1 MSVLLGIVVFA
12 EEFSLVPEE
21 GHLLFE
27 EDPALRALEAGR
39 VPLHVNGVEEK
50 PVDDPEPAPAAHRV
64 GGGGR
69 RLTVGVASLAAATAT
84 MLGGGGGGRGRGTR
98 AGWLIVLLMA
108 ADDSVAVGSS
118 RHVVLPAGIRHSLAH
133 PARLSLPAPPDAL
146 PENGTGQTIRI
157 CH

>member
-27 EDPALRALEAGR
+27 EDPALGALEAGR

-50 PVDDPEPAPAAHRV
+50 LVDNPEPAPAAHRV
-64 GGGGR
+64 GGGR

-84 MLGGGGGGRGRGTR
+84 MLGGGDGRGRGTR

-118 RHVVLPAGIRHSLAH
+118 RHVVLPAGIRHCLAH
-133 PARLSLPAPPDAL
+133 WLGGDAGKGGGVVVW
-146 PENGTGQTIRI
+146 P
-157 CH
+157 C